1 MPNRDNDA
9 WFVAFAPYGAPSIA
23 VAVVVEGGGSGGSPA
38 GPIARQVIAAYF
50 AQGGTVL
57 DPATAALLAAR

>member
-9 WFVAFAPYGAPSIA
+9 WFVAFAPYDTHSLA
-23 VAVVVEGGGSGGSPA
+23 VAVEVEGGGSGGTTA
-38 GPIARQVIAAYF
+38 GPIARKVIAAYF